1 MTTQIQNINITA
13 SNVSGNCNHKCS
25 YSFRYPDS
33 SSVATNNGVMISLT
47 YDQNTT
53 SPVVY
58 NEQKYNV
65 GTIMIVSPSIHTF
78 DSSGMIGEM
87 IIEHI
92 PVKGG
97 NTLNVCIPFITS
109 GDSTT
114 ASQIITE
121 IITKVS
127 TNAPAE
133 GDTTNL
139 NMSDFNLQNII
150 PKKPFFTYTT
160 DPNDYIVFGDLDA
173 IPLSSSTVSTLQQ
186 IIQPYNLATPGTNL
200 FYNSHGPSSGISIGD
215 GIYISCQ
222 PTGSS
227 TEDTAV
233 EYDKNSTTA
242 IDITNVFNSPTFR
255 YIILAIICILGFLG
269 IFYGLGSFYKY
280 ISSSDSIKIPFVNK
294 T

>member
-1 MTTQIQNINITA
+1 MSTQNQNINITT
-13 SNVSGNCNHKCS
+13 SNIQGNCNQKCS
-25 YSFRYPDS
+25 YSFRYPES
-33 SSVATNNGVMISLT
+33 ASVATNNGTMISLT

-58 NEQKYNV
+58 NGQKYNV

-78 DSSGMIGEM
+78 DSSGMIGE
-87 IIEHI
+87 ILIEHI

-97 NTLNVCIPFITS
+97 NTLNVCIPFTNS
-109 GDSTT
+109 GDTTT
-114 ASQIITE
+114 ASQIITD
-121 IITKVS
+121 IITKVA

-150 PKKPFFTYTT
+150 PKKPFYLYSNGS
-160 DPNDYIVFGDLDA
+160 NDYIVFGSLQA
-173 IPLSSSTVSTLQQ
+173 IPLTSSTTATLQQ
-186 IIQPYNLATPGTNL
+186 IIQPYNLATPGTEL

-227 TEDTAV
+227 TEETPV

-242 IDITNVFNSPTFR
+242 VDITNIFKSPVFR
-255 YIILAIICILGFLG
+255 YIIIAIISILLFLS
-269 IFYGLGSFYKY
+269 IFYGISSFYKY
-280 ISSSDSIKIPFVNK
+280 LTSEQIKIPFVHTNK
-294 T
+294 